1 MRAERLGV
9 VVLAAGEGTRMK
21 STTPKV
27 LHSIC
32 GKPLVEHVLDLAAAV
47 EATRTA
53 LVLAPDTIAA
63 LRERWGERYDYVVQA
78 ERRGTGHGVLQA
90 RPLLEGTVDR
100 VLVLYGADPLM
111 RRQSVHRLLSALDT
125 PGVVG
130 AITTFRPPR
139 PTGYGRIL
147 RDSDDRVIGIVE
159 ERDATPAQLAIG
171 EANQGVAAYRADWLW
186 PHLQALQ
193 PSPLKH
199 EYYLTDLVAMAVGEL
214 GPGAIAAV
222 VLDDPLEALG
232 VNDRIELAEAQAVM
246 QARILEQ
253 HMRAGVTIMDPRNTY
268 IDAQVAIGED
278 TIVLPGTILRGATT
292 IGRGCTIG
300 PYSVI
305 ENSSIGDGC
314 RVKASFMEGAR
325 MDDGADM
332 GPLSHVRPGSRIG
345 PGVHIGN
352 FAELNR
358 STLEAGVKQ
367 GHFSYIGDA
376 VVGSGANIGAGT
388 ITANFGSKRAEP
400 DRSKHATTIGPD
412 AKIGSDTILV
422 APVTVGAA
430 AVTGAGAVVTRDV
443 PPGATVVGVPARVVE
458 DGGAPFGLEGGDG
471 GEDDTGD
478 AGDTGEE
485 YAGS

>member
-1 MRAERLGV
+1 MQAERLGV

-21 STTPKV
+21 SGTPKV
-27 LHSIC
+27 LHTIC
-32 GKPLVEHVLDLAAAV
+32 GKPLLEHVLDLAAAV
-47 EATRTA
+47 GATRTA
-53 LVLAPDTIAA
+53 LVLAPDTIVA
-63 LRERWGERYDYVVQA
+63 LRERWGERYAYAVQA
-78 ERRGTGHGVLQA
+78 ERRGTGHAVLQA
-90 RPLLEGTVDR
+90 RAALEGAVDR

-111 RRQSVHRLLSALDT
+111 RQQSVRRLLDALDS

-130 AITTFRPPR
+130 AITTFMPQRPA
-139 PTGYGRIL
+139 GYGRIL
-147 RDSDDRVIGIVE
+147 RDEHHHVAGIVE
-159 ERDATPAQLAIG
+159 ERDATPQQFGIG
-171 EANQGVAAYRADWLW
+171 EVNQGVAAYRADWLW

-193 PSPLKH
+193 PSPAKH
-199 EYYLTDLVAMAVGEL
+199 EYYLTDLVALAVHEH
-214 GPGAIAAV
+214 GPGAIEAL

-253 HMRAGVTIMDPRNTY
+253 HMRSGVTIVDPQHTY
-268 IDAQVAIGED
+268 VDAHVAIGVD
-278 TIVLPGTILRGATT
+278 TIVLPGTMLRGATT

-305 ENSSIGDGC
+305 ENCHIGHGC
-314 RVKASFMEGAR
+314 RVKASYMEGAR
-325 MDDGADM
+325 MDDGADI
-332 GPLSHVRPGSRIG
+332 GPLSHVRPGSQIG

-358 STLEAGVKQ
+358 STLEAGAKQ

-376 VVGSGANIGAGT
+376 VVGRNANIGAGT
-388 ITANFGSKRAEP
+388 ITANFGAKRVEP
-400 DRSKHATTIGPD
+400 DRSKHATEIGHD

-422 APVTVGAA
+422 APVVVGAG

-458 DGGAPFGLEGGDG
+458 RRADEQ
-471 GEDDTGD
+471 E
-478 AGDTGEE
+478 
-485 YAGS
+485 SS

>member
-1 MRAERLGV
+1 MNAERLGV
-9 VVLAAGEGTRMK
+9 VVLAAGDGTRMK
-21 STTPKV
+21 SATPKV

-32 GKPLVEHVLDLAAAV
+32 GKALVEHVLDLAAAV

-53 LVLAPDTIAA
+53 LVLAPDTVAP
-63 LRERWGERYDYVVQA
+63 LSERWGDRYAYVVQA
-78 ERRGTGHGVLQA
+78 ERRGTGHALQQA
-90 RPLLEGTVDR
+90 RPALDGTVER

-111 RRQSVHRLLSALDT
+111 RRQSVQRLLDALDA

-130 AITTFRPPR
+130 AIAAFRPER
-139 PTGYGRIL
+139 PSGYGRIL
-147 RDSDDRVIGIVE
+147 RDSEQRVAGIVE
-159 ERDATPAQLAIG
+159 QRDATPEQLRIG
-171 EANQGVAAYRADWLW
+171 ECNQGVAAYRADWLW
-186 PHLQALQ
+186 PQLEALQ
-193 PSPLKH
+193 PSPVKQ
-199 EYYLTDLVAMAVGEL
+199 EYYLTDLVAMAVQQL
-214 GPGAIAAV
+214 GPGAIEAV
-222 VLDDPLEALG
+222 VLDDPSEALG
-232 VNDRIELAEAQAVM
+232 VNDRVELAEAQAVM

-253 HMRAGVTIMDPRNTY
+253 HMRAGVTIVDPRNTY
-268 IDAQVAIGED
+268 IDAQVAIGAD
-278 TIVLPGTILRGATT
+278 TTVLPGTMLRGATT

-305 ENSSIGDGC
+305 ENSTIGDGC
-314 RVKASFMEGAR
+314 RVKASYMEGAR

-332 GPLSHVRPGSRIG
+332 GPLSHVRPGSHIG

-388 ITANFGSKRAEP
+388 ITANFGQKRAEP
-400 DRSKHATTIGPD
+400 DRSKHATTIGSD

-422 APVTVGAA
+422 APVSVGAA

-458 DGGAPFGLEGGDG
+458 QG
-471 GEDDTGD
+471 GE
-478 AGDTGEE
+478 
-485 YAGS
+485 S